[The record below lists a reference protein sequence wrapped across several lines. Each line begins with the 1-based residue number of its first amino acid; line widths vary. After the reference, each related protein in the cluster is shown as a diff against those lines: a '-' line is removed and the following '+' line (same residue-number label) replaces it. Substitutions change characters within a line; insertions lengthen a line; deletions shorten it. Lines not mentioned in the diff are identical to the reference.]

1 MKTKTDGKGRT
12 WSYSDADGSWTSG
25 DNTIG
30 CGRRNGSKWQVW
42 DGPAKGHYEYQTL
55 KAAMEAC

>member
-1 MKTKTDGKGRT
+1 MKTKTDSKGRT

-42 DGPAKGHYEYQTL
+42 DGPAKGHYEYPTL